1 MPKPRRG
8 CEGGGGGAKNV
19 AARGMALEGGGDM
32 VEGRK
37 VGETTEGIGGGETK
51 DRRGAGGREVFEL

>member
-1 MPKPRRG
+1 
-8 CEGGGGGAKNV
+8 
-19 AARGMALEGGGDM
+19 MALEGGGDM